1 MCTKAGAKW
10 YSSAGVVRKRDVMSM
25 DWSSRSFDIIRLT
38 WSEAHVVLTVAISQ
52 LKGFGVDTQMLICA
66 QSIKTD
72 VADDIAACHLFFC
85 LYV

>member
-38 WSEAHVVLTVAISQ
+38 WSEAHVVLRVAISQ
-52 LKGFGVDTQMLICA
+52 LKGFGV
-66 QSIKTD
+66 
-72 VADDIAACHLFFC
+72 
-85 LYV
+85 